1 MRRFIRTGM
10 GAFLILGALASVGTA
25 YGLASSAGSSH
36 IGGQAEPVKPY
47 ANVAPKLEKIRSN
60 SSSSMT
66 ALLDGD
72 SVTTDDGL
80 TDSSGNPISLE
91 QYAAEQLGYTV
102 TVVSGTQWDSM
113 TAAQFAQYQLL
124 IVGDPFCSYTDS
136 AATSN
141 ATSWAPVVM
150 GTAGFG
156 TQVGNRTL
164 IGTDPEFHFLEGEGG
179 ATEQTPGVP
188 TSAGAEHMVQDGLDF
203 AGSVLGATGVYFD
216 TSCGDNGSDLATLD
230 QLTTVPGGTF
240 FDNGAGTTGGS
251 VPCGGSVQQIATDS
265 AFDSGPTVMTDSDIQ
280 GWECSDHITF
290 TTYPADFVPL
300 AVATDT
306 PTTPTCGTDPDTGT
320 EACGQAYILLA
331 GTVTPPPPPNITL
344 TPASGSQTAGPTQTH
359 TVTATVTEGTPPAP
373 VTGADVS
380 FTVGSGPNAG
390 ATGTCTNSGGSD
402 PTCATDSSGEVE
414 FTYTDG
420 GGAGED
426 FIDGAVTLSGTTETA
441 GATWTWTSGVTPL
454 EITNPNDLRDS
465 PVQGK
470 KYSLTFTATGGVAP
484 YTWAVATGY
493 TLPAGLTLSTAGV
506 LSGVPTTSGYFRFAV
521 TATDSESPAQTKT
534 KRFVGYTEK

>member
-1 MRRFIRTGM
+1 MRRFIRSGI
-10 GAFLILGALASVGTA
+10 GAFLVVGALASAGTA

-36 IGGQAEPVKPY
+36 FAGQAEPVKPY
-47 ANVAPKLEKIRSN
+47 KNVAPKNEGIRPNTSGL
-60 SSSSMT
+60 MT

-80 TDSSGNPISLE
+80 TDGSGNPISLE

-102 TVVSGTQWDSM
+102 TVVSGSQWDSM

-124 IVGDPFCSYTDS
+124 IVGDPFCNYTDS

-141 ATSWAPVVM
+141 ATTWAPVVM
-150 GTAGFG
+150 GTAGLG

-164 IGTDPEFHFLEGEGG
+164 IGTDPEFHFIEGAGG

-203 AGSVLGATGVYFD
+203 AGSVTGATGVYFD
-216 TSCGDNGSDLATLD
+216 TSCADNGSDLATLD
-230 QLTTVPGGTF
+230 QLTTVPGGSF
-240 FDNGAGTTGGS
+240 FDNGAGTSGGS
-251 VPCGGSVQQIATDS
+251 VPCGGSVQQIAS
-265 AFDSGPTVMTDSDIQ
+265 NPAFDSGPTVMTDSDIQ

-290 TTYPADFVPL
+290 TTYPTDYVPL

-331 GTVTPPPPPNITL
+331 GTVTPPPPPNLTL
-344 TPASGSQTAGPTQTH
+344 TPPSGSQTAGSTQTH
-359 TVTATVTEGTPPAP
+359 TVTATVTVGSDPVSGTP
-373 VTGADVS
+373 VS
-380 FTVGSGPNAG
+380 FAVSSGPNAG

-402 PTCATDSSGEVE
+402 PTCATDSSGQVE
-414 FTYTDG
+414 FTYTDA

-441 GATWTWTSGVTPL
+441 GATWTWTSGVSPL

-465 PVQGK
+465 PTVGK
-470 KYSLTFTATGGVAP
+470 KYSLTFMATGGVMP
-484 YTWAVATGY
+484 YTWSVATGS
-493 TLPAGLTLSTAGV
+493 TLPGGLKLSTSGV
-506 LSGVPTTSGYFRFAV
+506 LSGKPTTSGYFRFAITV
-521 TATDSESPAQTKT
+521 TDSESPAQTKT
-534 KRFVGYTEK
+534 KRFVGYTQP